1 MGSRQQTLSRTMY
14 KIASVLL
21 ALASL
26 STSLPQTKFLNCQE
40 CIFEMQHLSF
50 LIKQE
55 ANVFEAY
62 LTENYCPGLGEF
74 AEQCENEMVGHYTQ
88 ALFMVVPTESRSTS
102 PPCTR

>member
-1 MGSRQQTLSRTMY
+1 MY

-26 STSLPQTKFLNCQE
+26 GTSLPQTKFLNCQE

-55 ANVFEAY
+55 ANVFEVIVIF
-62 LTENYCPGLGEF
+62 P
-74 AEQCENEMVGHYTQ
+74 
-88 ALFMVVPTESRSTS
+88 ESN
-102 PPCTR
+102 